1 MITSFIQKEW
11 SITGSEKTN
20 KEWKTTGCVNQH
32 RARIQQARHQQRKIK
47 R

>member
-20 KEWKTTGCVNQH
+20 KEWKTTGCVNNIEPEFNKQDTN
-32 RARIQQARHQQRKIK
+32 KEK
-47 R
+47 